1 MVGAV
6 DKDVGA
12 CIEVIGD
19 EGVAL
24 GERGIVFGGEGER
37 LVVEVDAIVD
47 LGSVE
52 QNAVDVGDGE
62 NEFGASE
69 FIIGVIRLVEG
80 DDGGGGS
87 VRHVGRYGA
96 YSRVGEGLHLQDEFF
111 AECGHR
117 EAIGFA

>member
-1 MVGAV
+1 MLGLSVEVDALDAETVEVFLIEEEQVVGAV

-47 LGSVE
+47 VGFVE

-69 FIIGVIRLVEG
+69 FIIGVIRL
-80 DDGGGGS
+80 
-87 VRHVGRYGA
+87 
-96 YSRVGEGLHLQDEFF
+96 
-111 AECGHR
+111 
-117 EAIGFA
+117 